1 MKDGLYHDDQVM
13 NILLL
18 GVDDYQANDVGRSDS
33 MLLVSIDKRNQ
44 KIKVTSFMRDM
55 YLSIPGYAN
64 NRINVAYSLGGA
76 PLLVKTIEK
85 NFGVDIDKYVIIDF
99 EAFPSIIE
107 ALGGIEVTLSEGEAD
122 EINRKSGEDPSL
134 YVTAGTHKL
143 TSKQARYYARIRMQD
158 YTDPETGEVYYSDY
172 GRTKRQRHVIDLV
185 LENLKGSDVNTL
197 LNIANQVVPYIIS
210 NISPDEMLQIVYE
223 APAYLGYDMLEL
235 QMPDNQ
241 YHTGTSVIISGM
253 KASVLIPDLEKNSQ
267 LLNHFIYEDSFEE
280 TASLPDDY
288 TGEDPLLTK

>member
-1 MKDGLYHDDQVM
+1 M
-13 NILLL
+13 
-18 GVDDYQANDVGRSDS
+18 
-33 MLLVSIDKRNQ
+33 
-44 KIKVTSFMRDM
+44 
-55 YLSIPGYAN
+55 
-64 NRINVAYSLGGA
+64 
-76 PLLVKTIEK
+76 
-85 NFGVDIDKYVIIDF
+85 
-99 EAFPSIIE
+99 
-107 ALGGIEVTLSEGEAD
+107 
-122 EINRKSGEDPSL
+122 
-134 YVTAGTHKL
+134 
-143 TSKQARYYARIRMQD
+143 
-158 YTDPETGEVYYSDY
+158 
-172 GRTKRQRHVIDLV
+172 V

-241 YHTGTSVIISGM
+241 YHTGTSVIIGGM

-288 TGEDPLLTK
+288 TGEDPLLQE